1 MTVPPRAD
9 PVGAGETDDPFARL
23 VQELKDLDYT
33 RVEATAAGVLTYTMA
48 TASDLLATIER
59 SGTSGRARLTSLGE
73 GGAHRFE
80 VTCTA
85 ATPPSAQILL
95 LYAVLLADAGDEQD
109 VLRSIADALR
119 VDLDTEPPDPTA
131 PPAG

>member
-1 MTVPPRAD
+1 MTGPPRAD
-9 PVGAGETDDPFARL
+9 PAGAGAPDDPFARL
-23 VQELKDLDYT
+23 RQELQDLDYT
-33 RVEATAAGVLTYTMA
+33 RVEAVADGAVSYTMA

-59 SGTSGRARLTSLGE
+59 TGPSGCARLTALAE
-73 GGAHRFE
+73 GGLRRFE

-95 LYAVLLADAGDEQD
+95 LYAVVLADAGDEHD

-119 VDLDTEPPDPTA
+119 VDLDAEPPDPTV